1 MKTYKIYLV
10 TLVLCICQFSLAQ
23 EARLIAAVISGS
35 GLSSSSPIEPG
46 STQKYSVTCS
56 PLKLYTYNWSVE
68 GGTITSGRNSISVTV
83 KWNSNVSTGEIS
95 VSVSN
100 PPTEIFDR
108 TSVSKTVYLNYTK
121 PKFTENPQSIPF
133 GSSSTYRFSVSS
145 ISGASY
151 SWTIPNGWTLVS
163 GQNSNSIQVKPNVQ
177 SLNRSHIEVSISKNG
192 ELLETLGCPYQG
204 ITGCSYY
211 IDGANTVY
219 YASPE
224 TYTLKGSAMPS
235 GYTVLWTKDDFALVS
250 GGNGT
255 SITVGK
261 ALAEGE
267 QQITAELKTQ
277 YASYIATKTVVA
289 NPNRKP
295 DTFSVY
301 PTSVTSDVTIKSEDN
316 VPLKSIKIVSIS
328 GDLVKAQQFGNSQ
341 TEATFNLSS
350 CRNGIYYMQVETG
363 TETRTVKI
371 IKK

>member
-1 MKTYKIYLV
+1 MKTCKIYLV
-10 TLVLCICQFSLAQ
+10 ALILCVCQFSLAQ
-23 EARLIAAVISGS
+23 ETRLISAKISGN
-35 GLSSSSPIEPG
+35 GLSSDSRIEPG
-46 STQKYSVTCS
+46 STQKYSVTCF
-56 PLKLYTYNWSVE
+56 PAKLYTYNWSVE
-68 GGTITSGRNSISVTV
+68 GGTITSGNGSISVTI
-83 KWNSNVSTGEIS
+83 KWNSNVSTGKIS
-95 VSVSN
+95 VLVLN
-100 PPTEIFDR
+100 PPTELLDSGTDSRI
-108 TSVSKTVYLNYTK
+108 VYLNYTK
-121 PKFTENPQSIPF
+121 PTFTEYPQSIPF

-145 ISGASY
+145 MSGATY
-151 SWTIPNGWTLVS
+151 SWTIPNGWTLIN
-163 GQNSNSIQVKPNVQ
+163 GQNTNSIQVKSNIQ
-177 SLNRSHIEVSISKNG
+177 SLNSDLINVQISKNG
-192 ELLETLGCPYQG
+192 ELLESLYCPYQG

-211 IDGANTVY
+211 IEGANTVY

-224 TYTLKGSAMPS
+224 TYTLKGSAMPD
-235 GYTVLWTKDDFALVS
+235 GYTVVWTKGDFALVS
-250 GGNGT
+250 GGSGT

-277 YASYIATKTVVA
+277 FASYLATKTVIA
-289 NPNRKP
+289 NSNRKP
-295 DTFSVY
+295 GTFSVY

-316 VPLKSIKIVSIS
+316 IPLKSVKIVSVS

>member
-1 MKTYKIYLV
+1 MKTYKIHL
-10 TLVLCICQFSLAQ
+10 LLFVLCIGQFCFAQ
-23 EARLIAAVISGS
+23 VRLRTDITGN
-35 GLSSSSPIEPG
+35 GLLSNAPIQPG
-46 STQKYSVTCS
+46 STHTYKATCDPAKDYNYVWS
-56 PLKLYTYNWSVE
+56 PT
-68 GGTITSGRNSISVTV
+68 GGTIIGGTTLSTVTV
-83 KWNSNVSTGEIS
+83 KWDSNISTGTILVKIS
-95 VSVSN
+95 GNGIEDVG
-100 PPTEIFDR
+100 TFQ
-108 TSVSKTVYLNYTK
+108 KTVYFDYNK
-121 PKFTENPQSIPF
+121 PRFTENPSSIPF

-163 GQNSNSIQVKPNVQ
+163 GQNSNSIQLKHNVQ

-235 GYTVLWTKDDFALVS
+235 GYTVLWTKGDFALVS

-295 DTFSVY
+295 GTFSVY

-328 GDLVKAQQFGNSQ
+328 GDLVKAQQFGNNQ